1 MFGTLY
7 TTGMSEKW
15 CKKGN
20 IMHFRFWSWGKNIS
34 ILAFC
39 FFLSRPVGVY
49 AEPSLKLGIHPYLS
63 STEIVRRFTPLAEY
77 LSRELN
83 RRVTIEIAS
92 SYATHIDNIG
102 TDSLDIALLG
112 PASYV
117 LMTRKYGGRPLLAV
131 FESNGTKTFRGAI
144 IAKKDSPITSLSQ
157 LKGKKF
163 AFGDKASTMGHLVPR
178 YMLLKKGVAVSDL
191 AGHAFLSNQENV
203 CLGVLTGDFD
213 AAAVKE
219 EVFRE
224 YEHKGLKA
232 IAFTPEIN
240 DHVFVASAK
249 LPQETVRSLR
259 KAFMSLNDRPEG
271 KQILSTIQKNLGALA
286 PAKDSEYDNLREIL
300 QVLQKAGVEP

>member
-1 MFGTLY
+1 
-7 TTGMSEKW
+7 MSDER

-20 IMHFRFWSWGKNIS
+20 IMHFRLCSWGKNLT

-39 FFLSRPVGVY
+39 FFLFRSIGVH
-49 AEPSLKLGIHPYLS
+49 AEPLLKLGIHPYLS
-63 STEIVRRFTPLAEY
+63 STEIIRRFTPLADY
-77 LSRELN
+77 LSRELK
-83 RRVTIEIAS
+83 RPVIIEIAS
-92 SYATHIDNIG
+92 SYAVHIRNIG
-102 TDSLDIALLG
+102 TDSVDIALLG

-117 LMTRKYGGRPLLAV
+117 LMTSEYGRRPILAV

-144 IAKKDSPITSLSQ
+144 IAKKDSPISSISQ

-178 YMLLKKGVAVSDL
+178 YMLLKKGVDVSDL
-191 AGHAFLSNQENV
+191 AGHAFLSNQENA
-203 CLGVLTGDFD
+203 CLAVLAGDFD

-219 EVFRE
+219 EVFSE
-224 YEHKGLKA
+224 YEQKGLKA
-232 IAFTPEIN
+232 IAFSPEVQ

-259 KAFMSLNDRPEG
+259 RALISLNNRPEG

-286 PAKDSEYDNLREIL
+286 PGKDSEYDNLREIL
-300 QVLQKAGVEP
+300 SELMKAGIEP

>member
-1 MFGTLY
+1 
-7 TTGMSEKW
+7 
-15 CKKGN
+15 
-20 IMHFRFWSWGKNIS
+20 MHSSFCSWGKNIT

-39 FFLSRPVGVY
+39 FFLFRSPGVH
-49 AEPSLKLGIHPYLS
+49 AEPLLKLGLHPYLS

-77 LSRELN
+77 LSRELK
-83 RRVTIEIAS
+83 RPVTIEIAS
-92 SYATHIDNIG
+92 SYTTHIHNIG
-102 TDSLDIALLG
+102 ADNLDIALLG

-117 LMTRKYGGRPLLAV
+117 LMTHEFGMRPLLAV
-131 FESNGTKTFRGAI
+131 FESSGTKTFRGAI

-178 YMLLKKGVAVSDL
+178 YMLLKKGVDVSDL
-191 AGHAFLSNQENV
+191 AGRAFLSNQENV

-224 YEHKGLKA
+224 YEQKGLKA
-232 IAFTPEIN
+232 IAFSLEIN

-249 LPQETVRSLR
+249 LPPETVRSLR
-259 KAFMSLNDRPEG
+259 KALIGLNNRPEG
-271 KQILSTIQKNLGALA
+271 KQILSTIQKNLGALV

-300 QVLQKAGVEP
+300 QVLKKAGIEP